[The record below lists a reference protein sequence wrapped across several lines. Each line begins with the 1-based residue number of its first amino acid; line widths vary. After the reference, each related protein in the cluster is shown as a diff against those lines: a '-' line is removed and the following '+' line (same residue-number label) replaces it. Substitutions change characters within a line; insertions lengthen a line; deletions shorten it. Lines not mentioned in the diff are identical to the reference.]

1 MQTATPA
8 VVDEAEGRERPSEA
22 RRRLRRGWLR
32 RLLPTA
38 RRTVR
43 IAAAF
48 VALFTLTALVGAF
61 WVLDRFVIA
70 SVQIADVAA
79 YEAEFNATTTI
90 PDLPTAS
97 ANTTP
102 AADASTA
109 GLVVPTITDDSYVA
123 DGISITIEEVST
135 GSGND
140 RITYYVADVVLSDAT
155 SLRSAFAE
163 NAFGTNIVEFT
174 SDIAR
179 DNGAVFAVNGDYY
192 GFRDTGIMIR
202 NGIPFRDEGTRTGLA
217 IYRDGTMA
225 IYDETQTTADDL
237 VAAGVWNTLSFGP
250 ALLDGGD
257 VVDRIEHVEVDGYLG
272 KRSIQ
277 GQQPRTGVGMIEA
290 GHFVF
295 VVVDGRSPGYSE
307 GMSMTEFAEL
317 FSSLGCEVAYNL
329 DGGGSATMYFNG
341 SVVNDPLG
349 RGDERGTS
357 DILYIGS

>member
-1 MQTATPA
+1 
-8 VVDEAEGRERPSEA
+8 
-22 RRRLRRGWLR
+22 
-32 RLLPTA
+32 
-38 RRTVR
+38 VR
-43 IAAAF
+43 IVAAF
-48 VALFTLTALVGAF
+48 AAVAALTALVGAF

-70 SVQIADVAA
+70 HVEIADVAA
-79 YEAEFNATTTI
+79 HEAAFYATTTLN
-90 PDLPTAS
+90 LPTAS
-97 ANTTP
+97 DNETP
-102 AADASTA
+102 FAAD
-109 GLVVPTITDDSYVA
+109 VPTDESVAASITDDSYVVE
-123 DGISITIEEVST
+123 GISITIEEVSS

-163 NAFGTNIVEFT
+163 NAFGTNIVEYT
-174 SDIAR
+174 SDIAKE
-179 DNGAVFAVNGDYY
+179 NGAVFAINGDYY
-192 GFRDTGIMIR
+192 GFRDTGIVIR
-202 NGIPFRDEGTRTGLA
+202 NGIPYRDEGARTGLA

-225 IYDETQTTADDL
+225 IYDETQTTADEL
-237 VAAGVWNTLSFGP
+237 IATGVWNTLSFGP

-257 VVDRIEHVEVDGYLG
+257 VVDGIEYVEVDGYLG

-295 VVVDGRSPGYSE
+295 IVVDGRSPGYSE
-307 GMSMTEFAEL
+307 GMTMTAFAEL

-357 DILYIGS
+357 DILYVGS